1 MELKSKTQTTTRSQ
15 ALLGIQKSDRRFKDR
30 WDDSQVM
37 RWQDRIRGLLNWC
50 EGHRVYRMPNSFS
63 ADDHQ
68 AGAELANALLY
79 VEALT
84 GMVTDLL
91 DDQPRVWGRLPHAG
105 YGAEKTAGARCGLPV
120 RQPLIMTKKAIE
132 ARYRQEYQRN
142 TKMVATPAWRG
153 YVRIAKDGSRLP
165 SADAI
170 YQHQHELRT
179 AYGDDAPGLR
189 YRLPHPHDDR
199 RALNDLITEV
209 QQRLT
214 WSA

>member
-1 MELKSKTQTTTRSQ
+1 MELKSKTQTSTRSQ

-37 RWQDRIRGLLNWC
+37 RWQDRIRALLNWS
-50 EGHRVYRMPNSFS
+50 EGRQVYRMPKTFS

-68 AGAELANALLY
+68 AGAELAEALLY

-91 DDQPRVWGRLPHAG
+91 ADQSRVWGQFSGAS
-105 YGAEKTAGARCGLPV
+105 YGAEKTAGPRCGLPV
-120 RQPLIMTKKAIE
+120 RQPLVMTKKAIE
-132 ARYRQEYQRN
+132 ARYRQEYRRDI
-142 TKMVATPAWRG
+142 KMVATPAWRG
-153 YVRIAKDGSRLP
+153 YVRIAKDGRHSP

-170 YQHQHELRT
+170 YQNQHEVHT

-199 RALNDLITEV
+199 AALNDLITEV

-214 WSA
+214 WSE